1 LAAKLDEDFIESCG
15 SSVLQALPAGLSGYG
30 FSPDTQAGMVKFA
43 EVVPSPQIP
52 GNVLNKPMAGQ
63 LFPPWG
69 AEHWRQHTRRRTEF
83 SVLKN
88 IGASLSIM
96 PLTRGLESLT
106 R

>member
-15 SSVLQALPAGLSGYG
+15 SSVLQALPAGLSGCG

-63 LFPPWG
+63 LFPRG
-69 AEHWRQHTRRRTEF
+69 AQNT
-83 SVLKN
+83 
-88 IGASLSIM
+88 GGSI
-96 PLTRGLESLT
+96 PGVGQNFPY
-106 R
+106 